1 MYWIRN
7 ILSQRDQMYKC
18 RGDCIF
24 KLKSH
29 AKQNCLIAKQN
40 CLILLIYLFIFFD
53 KEQDVYYA

>member
-1 MYWIRN
+1 
-7 ILSQRDQMYKC
+7 MYKC